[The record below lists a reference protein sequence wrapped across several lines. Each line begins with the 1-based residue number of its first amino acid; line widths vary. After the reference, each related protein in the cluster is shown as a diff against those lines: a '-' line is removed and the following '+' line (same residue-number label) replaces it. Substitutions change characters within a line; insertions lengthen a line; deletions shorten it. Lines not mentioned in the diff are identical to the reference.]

1 MDEFTTVQ
9 ADLKGPGY
17 QGWWDHILP
26 QLTEEQTANLNLAAA
41 SHGISH
47 RTISI
52 VLTRW
57 GFPVT
62 PGQVGH
68 WRRNHVR

>member
-57 GFPVT
+57 KVIIPA
-62 PGQVGH
+62 
-68 WRRNHVR
+68 RNRPRILSRKI